1 MNPAPLQIG
10 DIVRIVGASDRGEN
24 RLHGEIFR
32 IHAIADDL
40 FTGVLPMPFYPA
52 SSLRKVRIVEED
64 ELQIGDE
71 VEIIGQN
78 VHNNSMRL
86 GQHFVIE
93 QIIID
98 SKLGTMYS
106 APGQLGFPASS
117 LRKLSNNEVNAHLT
131 PDLQIG
137 DYAEVALPDNP
148 FTGKIGRVSSI
159 GKLTVALY
167 GMGIWS
173 RENLR
178 TLTPEEVAMH
188 TGTIG
193 YKMQECQAEMD
204 KAKEA
209 LREILAPLVDERLSA
224 IEKRIDSFLQDYC
237 EHKEFCLRLHD
248 RTSAIELIQ
257 TEHIENHA
265 ALGDKISEVEERL
278 LRNLPRIAELEGLQ
292 KEDSGLQRGDFV
304 EVQADGCGKKKG
316 FVFKITYIRTI
327 ESSICG
333 PRTYYSAN
341 KIPMYT
347 TDELRKL
354 SDEEIC
360 QRLNERESA

>member
-117 LRKLSNNEVNAHLT
+117 LRKLSDNEVNAHLT

-178 TLTPEEVAMH
+178 TLTPEQVAMH

-224 IEKRIDSFLQDYC
+224 IEERAGIQEKRIHEMGQRLALVEAFQ
-237 EHKEFCLRLHD
+237 KE
-248 RTSAIELIQ
+248 Q
-257 TEHIENHA
+257 TDAE
-265 ALGDKISEVEERL
+265 DVVSKILDES
-278 LRNLPRIAELEGLQ
+278 PLQ
-292 KEDSGLQRGDFV
+292 KGDYV
-304 EVQADGCGKKKG
+304 EVQKDGCGKKKG

-347 TDELRKL
+347 ADELRRL

-360 QRLNERESA
+360 QKLNERESA